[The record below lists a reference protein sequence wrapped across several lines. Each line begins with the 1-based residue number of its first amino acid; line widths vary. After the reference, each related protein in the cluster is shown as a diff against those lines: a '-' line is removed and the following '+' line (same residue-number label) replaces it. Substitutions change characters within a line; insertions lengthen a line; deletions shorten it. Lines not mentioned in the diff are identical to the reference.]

1 MTFQELM
8 LAMVAVADAL
18 MLGNVHQDMMSAVS
32 LATQVQFVQNMILFT
47 ITSALAVLGSQYLG
61 KGDEKA
67 YNDLFCLT
75 LRLAGGVSF
84 VFFCLCFFIPVP
96 LMKLFTS
103 EPQLVA
109 LGAKYLKIAAFSYL
123 LTGLSSVNLKSMKL
137 SGHATM
143 AAVISG
149 SAVLINIIGNA
160 LLILGLF
167 GISPMGVEGAALS
180 TLIARIIEFSWS
192 FAVSAMGRKYIKPK
206 LKGLFSRNRLL
217 SKDYY
222 VILWP
227 LLVAGLLWG
236 ISFTSYS
243 AFMGHL
249 GSDAAAANSVSAMIR
264 DLVCCVCNGI
274 SGAAGVIVGNELGR
288 GKLIRGRS
296 YGIKLAKISY
306 VCGFAST
313 AVMLAATPLLMY
325 SVKLSNEARKLFIGM
340 MIIMAFYMIGRCV
353 NTVIINGIFSAGG
366 DIYFDMYSLGVVTWC
381 IAVPLAALGTFVFHW
396 HPLVVYLC
404 TCIDE
409 VGKIPWVMIHF
420 KKYKW
425 VKDLT
430 RDTAEPVITAEIV

>member
-1 MTFQELM
+1 MAFQELM

-47 ITSALAVLGSQYLG
+47 VTSALAVLGSQYLG
-61 KGDEKA
+61 KGDKKS

-75 LRLAGGVSF
+75 LRLAGAVSL
-84 VFFCLCFFIPVP
+84 VFFGLCFFIPGP
-96 LMKLFTS
+96 LMRLFTNQ
-103 EPQLVA
+103 PQLIA
-109 LGAKYLKIAAFSYL
+109 LGEKYLKIASFSYL
-123 LTGLSSVNLKSMKL
+123 LTGLSQVNLKTMKL

-143 AAVISG
+143 AAAISG

-160 LLILGLF
+160 LFILGLF

-180 TLIARIIEFSWS
+180 TLIARIIEFAWS
-192 FAVSAMGRKYIKPK
+192 FALSAMGRTYIRPK
-206 LKGLFSRNRLL
+206 LKGLFSRNKLL
-217 SKDYY
+217 TKDFY

-227 LLVAGLLWG
+227 LLLAGLMWG

-249 GSDAAAANSVSAMIR
+249 GSDAAAANSVVAMIR
-264 DLVCCVCNGI
+264 DLVCCVCNGLA
-274 SGAAGVIVGNELGR
+274 GAAGVIVGNELGQGKLTR
-288 GKLIRGRS
+288 GKS

-306 VCGFAST
+306 ICGFAST
-313 AVMLAATPLLMY
+313 AVMLAATPALIY
-325 SVKLSNEARKLFIGM
+325 SVKLSQEARKLFIGM
-340 MIIMAFYMIGRCV
+340 MIIMAVYMIGRCV

-366 DIYFDMYSLGVVTWC
+366 DIYYDMYSLAVMTWC
-381 IAVPLAALGTFVFHW
+381 IAVPLAALGTFLFHW
-396 HPLVVYLC
+396 HPLVVYAC

-430 RDTAEPVITAEIV
+430 RDTGEPMLATEY